1 MDNRLRIVRI
11 AQGLKQKDIA
21 KSVGRSAPYI
31 AILEKMNTSYI
42 NLDLRKRLAGAMGVE
57 ESDLFGETNEGK

>member
-1 MDNRLRIVRI
+1 MVNRLRVTRI

-31 AILEKMNTSYI
+31 AILEKMNTSHI
-42 NLDLRKRLAGAMGVE
+42 TLDLRKRLAGAMGVE
-57 ESDLFGETNEGK
+57 ESDLFGEIYEGK